1 MDFQPCGR
9 QAEERRNCR
18 KQSLVYESRCALCN
32 PKKNSN
38 HQEDNKEVVAR
49 KGIYIGETSRTL
61 HQRANEHYR
70 DAKDLSEKS
79 HILKHWMSSH
89 EEEKE
94 APNFIFRILGT
105 FRDCLSRQV
114 NEAIRIHYSK
124 DLLLN
129 SKNEYAANGLTRLTI
144 DENKVERKK
153 RERKEEE
160 EEKETLRKIEGFK
173 KSKGD
178 QKKT

>member
-1 MDFQPCGR
+1 M
-9 QAEERRNCR
+9 
-18 KQSLVYESRCALCN
+18 
-32 PKKNSN
+32 
-38 HQEDNKEVVAR
+38 VAR

-70 DAKDLSEKS
+70 DAKDFSEKS
-79 HILKHWMSSH
+79 QILKHWMSSID
-89 EEEKE
+89 EEKE

-124 DLLLN
+124 DFLLN
-129 SKNEYAANGLTRLTI
+129 SKNEYAANCLTRLTI
-144 DENKVERKK
+144 NENKVERKK

-160 EEKETLRKIEGFK
+160 EERETLRKIEGLIK
-173 KSKGD
+173 
-178 QKKT
+178 